1 MEEVLRAIP
10 HRPPFLFV
18 DEIVELE
25 ESRALCR
32 RTLRADEAFFEGHYP
47 GNPITPGVLLC
58 EAVFQTG
65 AILLVHRMGEGSAS
79 GKTPVLSRIQDARFK
94 RMVKPGD
101 TVEIE
106 AIFKEEMRGFQFL
119 RGSVKIDG
127 KAALTI
133 EFTLALVDGDK
144 A

>member
-1 MEEVLRAIP
+1 MEAIYRAIP

-25 ESRALCR
+25 ETRALCR
-32 RTLRADEAFFEGHYP
+32 RTLRADETFFEGHYP

-58 EAVFQTG
+58 ESVFQTG
-65 AILLVHRMGEGSAS
+65 AILLVHRLGAGSADQ
-79 GKTPVLSRIQDARFK
+79 KTPVLSRIQDARFK

-106 AIFKEEMRGFQFL
+106 AVFKEEMRGFQFL
-119 RGSVKIDG
+119 RGAVKLGG

-133 EFTLALVDGDK
+133 DFTLALVDQ
-144 A
+144 AP